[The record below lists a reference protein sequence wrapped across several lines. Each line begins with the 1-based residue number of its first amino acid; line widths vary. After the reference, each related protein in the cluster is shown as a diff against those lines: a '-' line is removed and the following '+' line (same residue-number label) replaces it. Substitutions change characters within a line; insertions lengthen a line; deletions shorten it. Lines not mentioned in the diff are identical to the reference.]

1 MSIVRTSR
9 LLIAAA
15 AVVVVVV
22 SGDAARA
29 AQRGSDAATDDIS
42 RFAVAY
48 VEVIPSATST
58 LAAAFRQ
65 YVDRS
70 RAETGFGSIEMLEQI
85 GRPGHV
91 VVIERWHDQAAFDA
105 HAMASSATAFRAALQ
120 RVRVS
125 GYDERPYKTLSV
137 AAARGASP
145 GSAIAVVT
153 HVDVSNAADTA
164 ALLKRLADA
173 SRTEPGCE
181 RFDVLQ
187 HTMRANH
194 FTVIETWAS
203 ERAYD
208 AHVAAAHT
216 KQYRDE
222 LQPMTGSPLDE
233 RVFRIVTR
241 R

>member
-1 MSIVRTSR
+1 MTITRTCR
-9 LLIAAA
+9 LLLAAFIGVGVGA
-15 AVVVVVV
+15 HL
-22 SGDAARA
+22 SA
-29 AQRGSDAATDDIS
+29 AQRGSEIGNDDTG

-48 VEVIPSATST
+48 VEVAPSAKST
-58 LAAAFRQ
+58 LANAFKQ

-70 RAETGFGSIEMLEQI
+70 RGETGFGSIELFEQV

-91 VVIERWHDQAAFDA
+91 VLVERWHDQPAFEA
-105 HAMASSATAFRAALQ
+105 HAMASSVMAFRAALQ
-120 RVRVS
+120 PVRLS

-137 AAARGASP
+137 AAPRGAP
-145 GSAIAVVT
+145 SADAVAVVT

-164 ALLKRLADA
+164 TLLKRLADA
-173 SRTEPGCE
+173 SRTEPGCQ

-208 AHVAAAHT
+208 AHLAAAHT

-233 RVFRIVTR
+233 RVFRIVNR
-241 R
+241 Q